1 MTAQKQSDMSTHF
14 LERSHPFDL
23 LFRNLFE
30 ADAQFVPA
38 IEARQKHPID
48 IYEDDLGLT
57 FELACTG
64 ISKEAIEIKL
74 ENDLISFSYD
84 KDKSPEVKSRNYIH
98 QGIAKRSFH
107 LGYKVG
113 TKFQLSKAKANFKD
127 GLLIVTIPFAEA
139 AKPKVLKIN

>member
-84 KDKSPEVKSRNYIH
+84 KDKSPEVQSRNYIH

-127 GLLIVTIPFAEA
+127 GLLIVSIPFAEA